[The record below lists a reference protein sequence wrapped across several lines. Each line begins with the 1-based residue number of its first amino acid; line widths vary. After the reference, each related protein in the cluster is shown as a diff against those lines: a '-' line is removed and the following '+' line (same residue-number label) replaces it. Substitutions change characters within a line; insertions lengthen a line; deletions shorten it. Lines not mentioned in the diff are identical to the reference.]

1 MESERKEHLL
11 EPLTD
16 TEGCTV
22 PFGVHVRA
30 IDLQLPPLP
39 AVSQRH
45 RAISAGSSDA
55 VLISKL
61 DPLDSDYES
70 AWDFAKPGVDKLDGQ
85 YSAEIVSHSK
95 PGDAIFATTLWNYSM
110 KSRNHGGYHLHP
122 RARHDPI
129 HELLLVPEVHELI
142 LLFLCCIKSKNLSTL
157 AI

>member
-95 PGDAIFATTLWNYSM
+95 PGDAIFATTPSER
-110 KSRNHGGYHLHP
+110 SAAG
-122 RARHDPI
+122 
-129 HELLLVPEVHELI
+129 
-142 LLFLCCIKSKNLSTL
+142 SST
-157 AI
+157 AVWSTPDSSTITPSQTV